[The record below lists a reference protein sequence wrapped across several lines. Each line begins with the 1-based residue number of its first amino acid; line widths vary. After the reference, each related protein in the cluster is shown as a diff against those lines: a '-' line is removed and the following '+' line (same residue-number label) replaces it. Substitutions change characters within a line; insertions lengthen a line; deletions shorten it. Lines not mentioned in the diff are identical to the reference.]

1 MGLLK
6 GYIGA
11 IEPVAGKLKYK
22 LNPACT
28 KYIEPFIGGGGLLSC
43 IPAGSYE
50 REIINDKNV
59 ALANMYDL
67 LANPDTCEEARNVL
81 ESIEKPDNEEEAR
94 KQYKEAIQFARKYIE
109 KCTCISDHIE
119 FREIGGLEERMKL
132 LKAAY
137 IKYTQSFNC
146 GGQSYRKFGDNAK
159 YQCSVKRNVDET
171 IRKLQGVQV
180 MSTFS
185 GNVIKDYI
193 DDEQVQLML
202 DPPFVGMYRRSQKLY
217 DVEMPDLYHHI
228 SLAKYIAKAKASIL
242 LLGYR
247 APDGLPTIYDAI
259 LSRQYNWRCYL
270 VDQRSGPEVC
280 KKGEK
285 KYKNSLYVWT
295 NTTPQTRDAWFAS
308 QIDYKD
314 ELNEVD
320 FWNLIAEHILQG
332 DIKNMALL
340 DYMDAFDNCK
350 NKYKKLLSG
359 TVMETKVMREPEF
372 CYKRYVL
379 KRKRE
384 EGCTS

>member
-1 MGLLK
+1 MGLLE

-11 IEPVAGKLKYK
+11 IEPVAGKLRYK

-43 IPAGSYE
+43 ISAGRYE
-50 REIINDKNV
+50 REIINDKNI

-94 KQYKEAIQFARKYIE
+94 KQYKEAIQFTGKYIE

-119 FREIGGLEERMKL
+119 FNEIGGLEKRMKL

-146 GGQSYRKFGDNAK
+146 GGQSYRKFGDNVK
-159 YQCSVKRNVDET
+159 YQWGVKRNVDET
-171 IRKLQGVQV
+171 IRRLHRVEV
-180 MSTFS
+180 MSTLS

-193 DDEQVQLML
+193 NDAQAQLVL
-202 DPPFVGMYRRSQKLY
+202 DPPFVGLYRRSQKLY
-217 DVEMPDLYHHI
+217 DVEMSGLHQHI
-228 SLAKYIAKAKASIL
+228 LLAKYIAKAKASIL

-280 KKGEK
+280 KKGDK

-295 NTTPQTRDAWFAS
+295 NTTPQTIDARFAS

-314 ELNEVD
+314 ELNEID
-320 FWNLIAEHILQG
+320 FWNLIADHILQG
-332 DIKNMALL
+332 NMNEDDCLE
-340 DYMDAFDNCK
+340 YRKAFQ
-350 NKYKKLLSG
+350 KYKEKKKFDKKLLG
-359 TVMETKVMREPEF
+359 TLFETKIMQM
-372 CYKRYVL
+372 K
-379 KRKRE
+379 
-384 EGCTS
+384 

>member
-1 MGLLK
+1 
-6 GYIGA
+6 
-11 IEPVAGKLKYK
+11 
-22 LNPACT
+22 
-28 KYIEPFIGGGGLLSC
+28 
-43 IPAGSYE
+43 
-50 REIINDKNV
+50 
-59 ALANMYDL
+59 
-67 LANPDTCEEARNVL
+67 
-81 ESIEKPDNEEEAR
+81 
-94 KQYKEAIQFARKYIE
+94 
-109 KCTCISDHIE
+109 
-119 FREIGGLEERMKL
+119 
-132 LKAAY
+132 
-137 IKYTQSFNC
+137 
-146 GGQSYRKFGDNAK
+146 
-159 YQCSVKRNVDET
+159 
-171 IRKLQGVQV
+171 

-217 DVEMPDLYHHI
+217 DVEMPDLSHHI

-280 KKGEK
+280 KKGDK

-359 TVMETKVMREPEF
+359 TLMETKVMREPEF

-384 EGCTS
+384 ERCTS

>member
-50 REIINDKNV
+50 REIINDKNI

-67 LANPDTCEEARNVL
+67 LANSDTCEEARNVL

-94 KQYKEAIQFARKYIE
+94 KQFEEAKEYVKRYIY
-109 KCTCISDHIE
+109 ISLQKKNPL
-119 FREIGGLEERMKL
+119 EIIPILKRDERMAL
-132 LKAAY
+132 LRNTY

-180 MSTFS
+180 MSTLS

-193 DDEQVQLML
+193 NDAQTQLVL
-202 DPPFVGMYRRSQKLY
+202 DPPFVGLYRRSQKLY
-217 DVEMPDLYHHI
+217 DVEMSGLLRHI
-228 SLAKYIAKAKASIL
+228 GLAKSIAKAKASIL

-280 KKGEK
+280 KKGDK

-295 NTTPQTRDAWFAS
+295 NTTPQTIDARFAS

-314 ELNEVD
+314 ELNEID
-320 FWNLIAEHILQG
+320 FWNLIADHILQG
-332 DIKNMALL
+332 NMNEDDCLE
-340 DYMDAFDNCK
+340 YRKAFQ
-350 NKYKKLLSG
+350 KYKEKKKFDKKLLG
-359 TVMETKVMREPEF
+359 TLFETKIMQM
-372 CYKRYVL
+372 K
-379 KRKRE
+379 
-384 EGCTS
+384 

>member
-1 MGLLK
+1 M
-6 GYIGA
+6 
-11 IEPVAGKLKYK
+11 
-22 LNPACT
+22 
-28 KYIEPFIGGGGLLSC
+28 
-43 IPAGSYE
+43 
-50 REIINDKNV
+50 
-59 ALANMYDL
+59 
-67 LANPDTCEEARNVL
+67 
-81 ESIEKPDNEEEAR
+81 
-94 KQYKEAIQFARKYIE
+94 QYKEAIRFTGKYIE
-109 KCTCISDHIE
+109 KYACVSANIE
-119 FREIGGLEERMKL
+119 FREIGGLEKRMKL
-132 LKAAY
+132 LKEAY

-193 DDEQVQLML
+193 NDAQAQLVL
-202 DPPFVGMYRRSQKLY
+202 DPPFVGLYRRSQKLY
-217 DVEMPDLYHHI
+217 DVEMSGLLHHI
-228 SLAKYIAKAKASIL
+228 GLAQCIAKAKASIL

-280 KKGEK
+280 KKGDK

-295 NTTPQTRDAWFAS
+295 NTTPQTIDARFAS

-340 DYMDAFDNCK
+340 DYMDAFDSRK
-350 NKYKKLLSG
+350 EYKKLLSG
-359 TVMETKVMREPEF
+359 TLMETKVMREPEF
-372 CYKRYVL
+372 CYKRYAL

-384 EGCTS
+384 ERCTS

>member
-50 REIINDKNV
+50 REIINDKNI

-67 LANPDTCEEARNVL
+67 LANPDTCEEARSVL
-81 ESIEKPDNEEEAR
+81 ESIEKPDNEEKAR
-94 KQYKEAIQFARKYIE
+94 MQYKEAIRFTGKYIE
-109 KCTCISDHIE
+109 KYACVSAHIE

-132 LKAAY
+132 LKATY

-146 GGQSYRKFGDNAK
+146 GGKSYRKFGDNAK
-159 YQCSVKRNVDET
+159 YQCGVKRNVDKT
-171 IRKLQGVQV
+171 IQRLHGVEV
-180 MSTFS
+180 MSTGS
-185 GNVIKDYI
+185 QNIIENYI
-193 DDEQVQLML
+193 DNAQVQLML

-217 DVEMPDLYHHI
+217 DIEMSELIYHI
-228 SLAKYIAKAKASIL
+228 KFAKDIAKSKASIL

-280 KKGEK
+280 KKGDK

-320 FWNLIAEHILQG
+320 FWNLIADHILQG
-332 DIKNMALL
+332 DMSEGDCLEYRK
-340 DYMDAFDNCK
+340 AFQ
-350 NKYKKLLSG
+350 KYKEQKKFDKKLLG
-359 TVMETKVMREPEF
+359 TLFETKIMQM
-372 CYKRYVL
+372 K
-379 KRKRE
+379 
-384 EGCTS
+384 

>member
-1 MGLLK
+1 
-6 GYIGA
+6 
-11 IEPVAGKLKYK
+11 
-22 LNPACT
+22 
-28 KYIEPFIGGGGLLSC
+28 
-43 IPAGSYE
+43 
-50 REIINDKNV
+50 
-59 ALANMYDL
+59 MYDL
-67 LANPDTCEEARNVL
+67 LANPDTCEEARRIL
-81 ESIEKPDNEEEAR
+81 ESIEKPDNEEKAR
-94 KQYKEAIQFARKYIE
+94 KQYKEAIQFAGKYIE

-119 FREIGGLEERMKL
+119 FNEIGGLEKRMKL
-132 LKAAY
+132 LKEAY

-171 IRKLQGVQV
+171 IWRLHGVKV
-180 MSTFS
+180 MSTAS
-185 GNVIKDYI
+185 GKVIKDYI
-193 DDEQVQLML
+193 NDAQAQLVL

-217 DVEMPDLYHHI
+217 DVEMSGLHHHI
-228 SLAKYIAKAKASIL
+228 GLAQCIAKAKASIL

-280 KKGEK
+280 KKGDK

-332 DIKNMALL
+332 NMSESDCLKYKETFQKYKEQ
-340 DYMDAFDNCK
+340 DYFDN
-350 NKYKKLLSG
+350 KLLG
-359 TVMETKVMREPEF
+359 TLFETKIMQM
-372 CYKRYVL
+372 K
-379 KRKRE
+379 
-384 EGCTS
+384 